1 MLDPI
6 RTGAWLTAERA
17 RVYSA
22 LVAVLGFAALAVVW
36 TTGQGMTD
44 RFGRP
49 IGTDF
54 SGVWTAGRML
64 LAGDATGLF
73 DPATHFAFQRQ
84 VHGNPGIDVY
94 GWHYPPFF
102 LVIAAVLALL
112 PYLPALAVWQAA
124 TFAFYLA
131 AIRAI
136 SPPLAG
142 VTLAAIGFPAVVVTV
157 GHGHNSFLTAG
168 LLGFGLLL
176 LERRPI
182 VAGLLIGLLAYKP
195 QFGLV
200 LPVVMLAGGHWRA
213 ALAAAATVLG
223 LTAATTAWLGMDVWH
238 AFLKGAEFTRAVI
251 LEEGSTGWY
260 KIQSTFSALRS
271 FGAPL
276 PLAYG
281 GQFLVTGVV
290 LLALALASF
299 RGADRRIVAAM
310 TAVGALLATPYCL
323 DYDMALLGPAIAFV
337 VAHGVDKGF
346 ADYEKSL
353 LAFVW
358 LLPLLARPVMMQTGL
373 PVGVAGM
380 AVFFA
385 FLAVRAAGSKAHV
398 VSQEWRPVRG

>member
-1 MLDPI
+1 MLDAI
-6 RTGAWLTAERA
+6 RTGAWLTPERA
-17 RVYSA
+17 RVYAA
-22 LVAVLGFAALAVVW
+22 LVAVLGFAALLFVW
-36 TTGQGMTD
+36 ATGQGLTD

-73 DPATHFAFQRQ
+73 DPTAHFAFQRQ
-84 VHGNPGIDVY
+84 IHGNAGIDVY

-102 LVIAAVLALL
+102 LAIAAILALL

-124 TFAFYLA
+124 TFALYLA

-142 VTLAAIGFPAVVVTV
+142 VTLVAIGFPAVVVTV

-168 LLGFGLLL
+168 LLGFGLLW
-176 LERRPI
+176 LERRPV
-182 VAGLLIGLLAYKP
+182 VAGMLIGLLAYKP

-200 LPVVMLAGGHWRA
+200 LPVVMIAGGHWRA
-213 ALAAAATVLG
+213 AMAAAATVLG
-223 LTAATTAWLGMDVWH
+223 LVAATTICLGMEVWS

-276 PLAYG
+276 PVAYG
-281 GQFLVTGVV
+281 GQFAVTGAV
-290 LLALALASF
+290 LAALALASF
-299 RGADRRIVAAM
+299 RGVDRRIVAAM

-323 DYDMALLGPAIAFV
+323 DYDMALLGPAIAFA
-337 VAHGVDKGF
+337 VAHGIDKGF
-346 ADYEKSL
+346 ADFEKSL

-358 LLPLLARPVMMQTGL
+358 VLPLLARPVMMHSGL
-373 PVGVAGM
+373 PVGVVGM
-380 AVFFA
+380 AAFFV
-385 FLAVRAAGSKAHV
+385 FLAARAVRSNPKAL
-398 VSQEWRPVRG
+398 SQEWRPARG